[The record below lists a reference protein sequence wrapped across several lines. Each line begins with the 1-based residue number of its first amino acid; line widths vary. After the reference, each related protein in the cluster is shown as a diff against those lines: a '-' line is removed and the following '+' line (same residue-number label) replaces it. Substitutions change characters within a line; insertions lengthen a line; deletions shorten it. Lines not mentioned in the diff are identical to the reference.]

1 MVNHLGPLRSYNIL
15 QKTALYLEPK
25 DIGRLGRVCKK
36 YNAWL
41 NKPDIWIQA
50 SEREGV
56 PLVAGEKRN
65 RRADFRIL
73 YPITIS
79 GRMIG
84 ELFGKV
90 IGKVPPISEYCFDN
104 FAQNMADPFETNKL
118 FKDNFV
124 VLVDPSLIERSVDK
138 KTPLTID
145 KAGNLREATPDEVV
159 EQTLTIPFSLRN
171 MYMLS
176 KHPLKNK
183 EDLPVFRQDCRPTI
197 ELSTSY
203 PNQVGVRI
211 MRRSAL
217 SKKMGL
223 CFDSQAASIQRFAPC
238 QGFEPETVRRRALF
252 DAVSILNTGTCPD
265 EFDEVDDFMI
275 SESITVENIEANR
288 LKIGCSTM
296 TRGLEVYSSN
306 NFNGDRV
313 VPGCSAEFPGPS
325 KLEILAF
332 KLERLVIDENR
343 TELPLGRYKW
353 IDDTSCTIF

>member
-1 MVNHLGPLRSYNIL
+1 MLVTLKPCKLFILSGNTTFLLCWITTFELCSYNL
-15 QKTALYLEPK
+15 DKT
-25 DIGRLGRVCKK
+25 
-36 YNAWL
+36 
-41 NKPDIWIQA
+41 
-50 SEREGV
+50 
-56 PLVAGEKRN
+56 GEKRN

-104 FAQNMADPFETNKL
+104 FAQNIADPYETNKL

-145 KAGNLREATPDEVV
+145 EAGNLREVTPDEVV

-171 MYMLS
+171 MYVLS
-176 KHPLKNK
+176 KHPLKRK
-183 EDLPVFRQDCRPTI
+183 EKFPVFREYSWHSID
-197 ELSTSY
+197 LSTSY

-211 MRRSAL
+211 MRRSVL
-217 SKKMGL
+217 SKNMGL
-223 CFDSQAASIQRFAPC
+223 CFASQAASIQRFAPC
-238 QGFEPETVRRRALF
+238 QGFEPETIRRRSLF
-252 DAVSILNTGTCPD
+252 DAVSRLNTGSCPD
-265 EFDEVDDFMI
+265 EYDDVDDFTI
-275 SESITVENIEANR
+275 AESITGENIEAKR
-288 LKIGCSTM
+288 LTIDSFTFTGGIEIRSCNNTIG
-296 TRGLEVYSSN
+296 N
-306 NFNGDRV
+306 RV

-325 KLEILAF
+325 ELEILAF
-332 KLERLVIDENR
+332 KLKRLVIDENR